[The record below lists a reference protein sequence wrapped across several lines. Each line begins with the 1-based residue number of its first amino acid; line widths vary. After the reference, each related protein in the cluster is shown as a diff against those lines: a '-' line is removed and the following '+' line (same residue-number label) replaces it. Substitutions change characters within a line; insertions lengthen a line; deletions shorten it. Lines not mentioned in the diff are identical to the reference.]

1 VLAAKVCAVFP
12 KLKALKADRETS
24 RAALD
29 RATGTNRPEITISD
43 VKVRAFS
50 QLMRERLTG
59 GATSVRQGCLGPIID
74 RVDAEL
80 IKMTG
85 AKESLG

>member
-1 VLAAKVCAVFP
+1 MLAAKVCTVFP

-29 RATGTNRPEITISD
+29 RTTGANRPEITISD

-50 QLMRERLTG
+50 QLVHERLTG
-59 GATSVRQGCLGPIID
+59 GEISFRKAYLGAPID
-74 RVDAEL
+74 RIDIEL
-80 IKMTG
+80 FKISG
-85 AKESLG
+85 